1 MNNYTPPF
9 TITPKILNLVSSIT
23 EIVTKLE
30 ILEPKSISPTLKKAN
45 KIKINYNNV
54 PLNVSKNVLLKREK
68 QIIELIQ
75 QNPKITLS
83 KIASICNV
91 SEKTIQRDIAK
102 LKKSAKIKRVGSF
115 KSGYWEIL

>member
-1 MNNYTPPF
+1 MPKKKIELNNMRINLYK
-9 TITPKILNLVSSIT
+9 TIHRNM
-23 EIVTKLE
+23 IVTKLE
-30 ILEPKSISPTLKKAN
+30 ILEQKLISPTLRKAN

-54 PLNVSKNVLLKREK
+54 PLKREQ
-68 QIIELIQ
+68 QIIGLIK

-102 LKKSAKIKRVGSF
+102 LKKSGKIKRVGSF

>member
-30 ILEPKSISPTLKKAN
+30 ILEPKSISPTLRKAN
-45 KIKINYNNV
+45 KIKIHYNNV
-54 PLNVSKNVLLKREK
+54 PLNVSINVLLKREK
-68 QIIELIQ
+68 QIIELIK

-102 LKKSAKIKRVGSF
+102 LKKSGKIKRVGSF